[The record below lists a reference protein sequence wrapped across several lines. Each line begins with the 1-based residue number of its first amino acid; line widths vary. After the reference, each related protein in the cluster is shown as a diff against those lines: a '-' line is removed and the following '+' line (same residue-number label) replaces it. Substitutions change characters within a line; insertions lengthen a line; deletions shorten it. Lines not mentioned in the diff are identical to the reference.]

1 MKEWTWFSKKMF
13 FFDSI
18 YMTGTIA
25 SIYRT
30 FIISDWFCFIYLI
43 FKLFDSRRQISA
55 GGWSQ
60 FSDLDLDIF
69 LLFQNLK
76 FKWFAT
82 QSFKDFIS
90 TPLGEFRRRCRVT
103 RWCSISDSDSELVEL
118 ELEDDDELEE
128 ELELDMSKYLQKYHF
143 RSDFPNED
151 SVVKWT
157 ALQGCEEDLEL
168 NERKSTWAYV
178 NGLNV
183 RNLMFWRITSVFWA
197 FI

>member
-1 MKEWTWFSKKMF
+1 MKKWTWFSKKMLF
-13 FFDSI
+13 FNSI

-55 GGWSQ
+55 WSWSQ
-60 FSDLDLDIF
+60 FSDFNLDIF
-69 LLFQNLK
+69 KSCQNLK

-82 QSFKDFIS
+82 QSDFKS

-128 ELELDMSKYLQKYHF
+128 ELELDMSKQKYHF

-157 ALQGCEEDLEL
+157 AYWTGLWRRSRTERKDL
-168 NERKSTWAYV
+168 KSTWA
-178 NGLNV
+178 
-183 RNLMFWRITSVFWA
+183 W
-197 FI
+197 